1 MTPREH
7 AIAWYKLYLGSAA
20 REGLEWEA
28 ERTLCRRDLFY
39 LLTVALGRV
48 DVNHDWLFARCRE
61 FEKDPYGYVDLWARD
76 HYKSTIATFGHTIQ
90 EILRDPE
97 DTLCIMSVTRPI
109 AKQFLRQIKREFEA
123 NAKLRVLFPET
134 IWENPQR
141 DAPKWSE
148 DDGIIVNRRGNP
160 KESTIEAWGL
170 VDAQPTSKHFRKIKY
185 DDAVT
190 AESVTTPEMIAKVV
204 RSWETSLALLA
215 EGGERGYT
223 GTRWHHADLYKT
235 IIERGAAIERRHAA
249 TIDGT
254 EDGEPVFLTR
264 ESLAEK
270 RRMMGPYTF
279 GCLPADAPIL
289 MADGSEKPIGKI
301 EAGDRVVGFT
311 ICDYPARGKYI
322 ATEVKAAGC
331 IGEKQIVAYELA
343 DGFKIECT
351 VDHKWFTGRKEDGR
365 SLYSALGLSNYHGRK
380 IVNRLY
386 EPRPC
391 PDERSA
397 AWLGGIYDGEGT
409 TSGGA
414 LCISQSPE
422 HNPEICEAIENA
434 FDVLNLPYGTHERAA
449 GVYAGRNHKAG
460 RTYYLND
467 GRQAKIDFVRFC
479 RPVKARRIMERVVLR
494 GRRSR
499 HVRVVAA
506 EAKSTVPV
514 FGIET
519 GTGNYIA
526 YGLLSK
532 NSQMLLNPTAGHA
545 QGFKEDWLRYHQEPG
560 DGSAMNKYILGDAAS
575 EKKKNSDYTALGVVG
590 LGSDN
595 NYYILDLVRDRLNL
609 TERGDALFA
618 LHRRWKPMGVGYES
632 YGLMADIEYFRDRMR
647 RENYHFEITKV
658 GGQMPK
664 PDRIKRLVPTF
675 EQGRMYLPETCGKV
689 DYEGK
694 WYDLVQSFLNDEY
707 RAFPV
712 PAHDDMLDMLS
723 RIFDIETVWPRAAVQ
738 AGDRYTRAHPPRRG
752 RSQWA
757 A

>member
-1 MTPREH
+1 LTAREH
-7 AIAWYKLYLGSAA
+7 AIAWYKASLGLAA
-20 REGLEWEA
+20 RDGVEWEA
-28 ERTLCRRDLFY
+28 ERTLCRKDLFY
-39 LLTVALGRV
+39 LLTVVLGRA

-61 FEKDPYGYVDLWARD
+61 VQAEPYGRVDLWARD
-76 HYKSTIATFGHTIQ
+76 HYKSTISTFGHTIQ
-90 EILRDPE
+90 EILCDPE
-97 DTLCIMSVTRPI
+97 VTVGLFSVTRPI

-123 NAKLRVLFPET
+123 NEKLRALFPE
-134 IWENPQR
+134 ILWDSPNR

-148 DDGIIVNRRGNP
+148 DDGIIVKRQGNP

-215 EGGERGYT
+215 EGGKRGYT

-235 IIERGAAIERRHAA
+235 ILDRRAAVERRHAA

-279 GCLPADAPIL
+279 GA
-289 MADGSEKPIGKI
+289 
-301 EAGDRVVGFT
+301 
-311 ICDYPARGKYI
+311 
-322 ATEVKAAGC
+322 
-331 IGEKQIVAYELA
+331 
-343 DGFKIECT
+343 
-351 VDHKWFTGRKEDGR
+351 
-365 SLYSALGLSNYHGRK
+365 
-380 IVNRLY
+380 
-386 EPRPC
+386 
-391 PDERSA
+391 
-397 AWLGGIYDGEGT
+397 
-409 TSGGA
+409 
-414 LCISQSPE
+414 
-422 HNPEICEAIENA
+422 
-434 FDVLNLPYGTHERAA
+434 
-449 GVYAGRNHKAG
+449 
-460 RTYYLND
+460 
-467 GRQAKIDFVRFC
+467 
-479 RPVKARRIMERVVLR
+479 
-494 GRRSR
+494 
-499 HVRVVAA
+499 
-506 EAKSTVPV
+506 
-514 FGIET
+514 
-519 GTGNYIA
+519 
-526 YGLLSK
+526 
-532 NSQMLLNPTAGHA
+532 QMLLNPTAGHA
-545 QGFKEDWLRYHQEPG
+545 QGFKDEWLRYHQETG
-560 DGSAMNKYILGDAAS
+560 DADSLNKYILGDAAS
-575 EKKKNSDYTALGVVG
+575 EKKRNSDYTALGVIG

-595 NYYILDLVRDRLNL
+595 NYYVLDMVRDRLNL

-618 LHRRWKPMGVGYES
+618 LHRRWKPRGVAYES
-632 YGLMADIEYFRDRMR
+632 YGLMADVEYFQDRMR

-664 PDRIKRLVPTF
+664 PDRIKRLVPVC
-675 EQGRMYLPETCGKV
+675 EQGRFYLPETCGKV

-694 WYDLVQSFLNDEY
+694 YVDLVQSFLNDEY

-723 RIFDIETVWPRAAVQ
+723 RIFDIETVWPRAAAP